1 MLKLTSGSLKG
12 RALTWKPS
20 SSVRPTP
27 AKVREAIFNIL
38 GDIQDTIWADL
49 CAGSGIMGFEALS
62 RGAKQV
68 YFVERHRQTLSQL
81 RRNAEQFQMAA
92 ASVCLALPVAAFFNQ
107 GKAPAFDIIYADPP
121 YDSQVYEEILTAI
134 NAHPECLQP
143 TGILI
148 LEHRKRRE
156 LPEQCHSLQ
165 RTQQRLYG
173 DTALSF
179 YQWNSHEAS

>member
-38 GDIQDTIWADL
+38 GDIEDTLWADL

-68 YFVERHRQTLSQL
+68 YFVERHRQTLTQL

-92 ASVCLALPVAAFFNQ
+92 ASVCLALPVTAFLNQ
-107 GKAPAFDIIYADPP
+107 GKAPAFDVIYADPP
-121 YDSQVYEEILTAI
+121 YDSTLYEELLAAI
-134 NAHPECLQP
+134 SEHPECLQP

-148 LEHRKRRE
+148 LEHRKHRS
-156 LPEQCHSLQ
+156 LPEQWQRLN
-165 RTQQRLYG
+165 RTQQRFYG

-179 YQWNSHEAS
+179 YQWSAA